1 MKTLYKAVIV
11 SALGM
16 GAIATAQA
24 QGVYNGD
31 LIIGFTTTTGN
42 DVEYDAG
49 AVSSLY
55 SGEQFNL
62 SSLLTGINLSTVDW
76 GVIASVTSGHTQY
89 QTDASTPNPVPSFGA
104 WNAINT
110 SVKTIYNNAFSATG
124 AGNSATPAASAA
136 YSWNT
141 ETLNPTLGTDFLN
154 EVGGANPNVVGET
167 SVGFY
172 GAVDNGSAP
181 SAIGNFT
188 LDQTGTV
195 TFTVVPEPSA
205 YGIIAGAGLLM
216 VSLRN
221 RFSKKQA

>member
-1 MKTLYKAVIV
+1 MNTLYKTVIV
-11 SALGM
+11 SALGL
-16 GAIATAQA
+16 GTIATAQA
-24 QGVYNGD
+24 AVTYNSD
-31 LIIGFTTTTGN
+31 LIIGFTTTSGN

-49 AVSSLY
+49 AVGSLF

-62 SSLLTGINLSTVDW
+62 SSLLTGVNLSTVDW
-76 GVIASVTSGHTQY
+76 GVIASVTTSHSIY
-89 QTDASTPNPVPSFGA
+89 QTDANTPNAVAAFGA

-110 SVKTIYNNAFSATG
+110 SVKTIYNNAFSASG
-124 AGNSATPAASAA
+124 AGNSATPAASTP

-172 GAVDNGSAP
+172 GTADNGSAP
-181 SAIGNFT
+181 SAIGSFS

-195 TFTVVPEPSA
+195 TFTAVPEPSA
-205 YGIIAGAGLLM
+205 YGIVAGAGLLM

-221 RFSKKQA
+221 RFGKKQA

>member
-11 SALGM
+11 SALGL
-16 GAIATAQA
+16 GTIATAQA
-24 QGVYNGD
+24 AVTYNSD

-49 AVSSLY
+49 AVGSLY

-62 SSLLTGINLSTVDW
+62 SAPLTGVNLSTVDW
-76 GVIASVTSGHTQY
+76 GVVANVTTSHSIY
-89 QTDASTPNPVPSFGA
+89 QTDANTPNTVAAFGA

-110 SVKTIYNNAFSATG
+110 SVKTIYNNAFSASG

-136 YSWNT
+136 WSWNT

-172 GAVDNGSAP
+172 GTADDGSAP
-181 SAIGNFT
+181 NAIGTFS

-195 TFTVVPEPSA
+195 TFTAVPEPTA
-205 YGIIAGAGLLM
+205 YGVIAGAGLLV

>member
-1 MKTLYKAVIV
+1 M
-11 SALGM
+11 
-16 GAIATAQA
+16 
-24 QGVYNGD
+24 
-31 LIIGFTTTTGN
+31 
-42 DVEYDAG
+42 
-49 AVSSLY
+49 
-55 SGEQFNL
+55 
-62 SSLLTGINLSTVDW
+62 DW

-205 YGIIAGAGLLM
+205 YGIIASAGLLM